1 MTNYETVRQAALR
14 LGVTERT
21 IQLWAKSGQLAG
33 ARKVGRDWMIPA
45 DEFDDPDEEATE
57 TPEATQPV
65 EAEKIAEPESEP
77 LPPAPRRSASP
88 AKHVPALRRQCTI
101 AAAYSPAAP
110 ALRRP

>member
-57 TPEATQPV
+57 RSLMMSRILIM
-65 EAEKIAEPESEP
+65 AEHRDSRMCWIYWKMRVRACF
-77 LPPAPRRSASP
+77 R
-88 AKHVPALRRQCTI
+88 V
-101 AAAYSPAAP
+101 
-110 ALRRP
+110 